1 MWFLYVVY
9 VPYVAVM
16 VSLMAQSSVKI
27 KNIVLM
33 ASVLSVCRSCSI
45 SSSITQVVVCVC
57 DARELLFRCLE
68 LGEYRIELLS
78 HLLVRIRAYL
88 SDQ

>member
-45 SSSITQVVVCVC
+45 SSSITQVVCVY

-78 HLLVRIRAYL
+78 HLLVRIRAY
-88 SDQ
+88 